1 MLAVVVAAL
10 WGANFLAI
18 HYGLDHFPPLLL
30 ASARFLVLA
39 IPTVLFVRP
48 PKMRWRWLIG
58 YGVGFGTVQFAF
70 LFLSMANGLPT
81 GLASLVLQASA
92 PFTVLLGAVLLRER
106 LSRRQAIGI
115 GAAVAGLV
123 VIAAA
128 RSQVA
133 PLLPLGLCLLGALGW
148 ALGNLCSRKA
158 ECDDPLRMMLWMS
171 VVPPVPLFALSWFVE
186 GPHEIGAALAVA
198 VTPAGLPG
206 LAALGYLVLCAT
218 VLGQGIWTYLL
229 SRYPAGMV
237 APYSLLV
244 PVLGIA
250 LSFVLLAERPG
261 RVELVAGV
269 VIVAGVLLGTP
280 RAPRAVPDAPTR
292 AMAPATP
299 AT

>member
-1 MLAVVVAAL
+1 
-10 WGANFLAI
+10 
-18 HYGLDHFPPLLL
+18 
-30 ASARFLVLA
+30 
-39 IPTVLFVRP
+39 
-48 PKMRWRWLIG
+48 
-58 YGVGFGTVQFAF
+58 
-70 LFLSMANGLPT
+70 
-81 GLASLVLQASA
+81 VLQASA

-198 VTPAGLPG
+198 VTPAGLPDLDVSAVPLPRRDG
-206 LAALGYLVLCAT
+206 RAVLAVGPGAGHRAVLRAAGRAAQLGGAGRRRGDRGRRAAGHPEGAEGGARRPRAGYGARHTGYLGWVS
-218 VLGQGIWTYLL
+218 GGD
-229 SRYPAGMV
+229 G
-237 APYSLLV
+237 
-244 PVLGIA
+244 
-250 LSFVLLAERPG
+250 RP
-261 RVELVAGV
+261 R
-269 VIVAGVLLGTP
+269 
-280 RAPRAVPDAPTR
+280 R
-292 AMAPATP
+292 
-299 AT
+299 